1 MKKIFTFSFLLF
13 VFTFVM
19 AQTPPAP
26 NMNVVNGNFEDLA
39 DMAKNA
45 NGKWAIKGFYV
56 EPLAAANFI
65 ESGSG
70 LAPAIGVANTQAF
83 KVQVEN
89 NSTDNG
95 AVQTMTLVTEPIN
108 ISNRN
113 PGRYYLKMK
122 VKVATALL
130 AKRPFQFLVVAT
142 DANGNDVTTSTCID
156 VSAERTALNSV
167 NDFSSTTKI
176 ADYQAMYS
184 VFDVAAN
191 TSGNGG
197 NVKFITF
204 KLSFGKNCPATG
216 STFGTTFYFD
226 DFTLAGP
233 AESTTAISELN
244 SSSSIH
250 VYPNPAKDYVM
261 VKSNDGINEIAVY
274 SISGAVQKKVL
285 VNSNDYKL
293 DISLLPNGIYFVA
306 VKNSKGVINQK
317 ISKL

>member
-1 MKKIFTFSFLLF
+1 MKRIFTFSFLLF
-13 VFTFVM
+13 VFAFVQ
-19 AQTPPAP
+19 AQTPPTP
-26 NMNVVNGNFEDLA
+26 NITVVNGNFEDLA

-70 LAPAIGVANTQAF
+70 LAPKFGIGNTQAF

-95 AVQTMTLVTEPIN
+95 AVQTMNIATEPIN

-113 PGRYYLKMK
+113 LGRYYLKMN
-122 VKVATALL
+122 VKVVTALL

-142 DANGNDVTTSTCID
+142 DANGNDVTTSTCTD
-156 VSAERTALNSV
+156 VSAERTTLNSV

-176 ADYQAMYS
+176 ADYQATYS

-233 AESTTAISELN
+233 AENTTAISDLMSN
-244 SSSSIH
+244 TSLQ

-261 VKSNDGINEIAVY
+261 VKSTDCINEIAVY

-285 VNSNDYKL
+285 VNSDNYKL
-293 DISLLPNGIYFVA
+293 DISPLPNGIYIVA
-306 VKNSKGVINQK
+306 IRNSKGVVNKK
-317 ISKL
+317 ISKI